1 MRVRIFLVLI
11 AILSIP
17 AIAAPGAST
26 GLICIALVVIGISVI
41 DRLKELLE
49 IAVQMR
55 DIQLATLKRLQKEKN
70 LASGQTGK

>member
-1 MRVRIFLVLI
+1 MRIRIFLVLL

-26 GLICIALVVIGISVI
+26 GLICIALVVVGLSVL

-49 IAVQMR
+49 INVQMR
-55 DIQLATLKRLQKEKN
+55 DIQLATLKRLQKEKKE
-70 LASGQTGK
+70 AA

>member
-1 MRVRIFLVLI
+1 MRIRIFLVLI

-26 GLICIALVVIGISVI
+26 GLICIALVVVGLSVL

-49 IAVQMR
+49 INVQMR
-55 DIQLATLKRLQKEKN
+55 DIQLATLKRLQKEKKE
-70 LASGQTGK
+70 AA